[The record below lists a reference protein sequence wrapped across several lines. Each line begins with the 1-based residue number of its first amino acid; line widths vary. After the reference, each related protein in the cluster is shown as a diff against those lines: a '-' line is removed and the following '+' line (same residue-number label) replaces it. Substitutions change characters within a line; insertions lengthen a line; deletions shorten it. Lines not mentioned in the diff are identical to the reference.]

1 MANMANLAQAP
12 LVITPGTGPGGAR
25 VVDHYDLDDG
35 DASHPIYIDYLIP
48 ASAAQV
54 TKATL
59 SWKLR
64 AFRST
69 VNLNPSTVG
78 TDTTG
83 ESGHSHSHGH
93 TLAFQGS
100 TSGNAVSLPA
110 VAGQLFASGG
120 GNDAGGTVQANAA
133 GSSGHSHS
141 HSHSLSG
148 SASQAVT
155 DGPKTTIA
163 ALLIDAVDYTATLG
177 GPWTSDVIELDLT
190 SVFKTSTLS
199 WHTIQLSLAG
209 LGRVTSLLRF
219 YYAQ

>member
-1 MANMANLAQAP
+1 
-12 LVITPGTGPGGAR
+12 VCRT
-25 VVDHYDLDDG
+25 
-35 DASHPIYIDYLIP
+35 
-48 ASAAQV
+48 ASAVQV
-54 TKATL
+54 AKATL

-69 VNLNPSTVG
+69 TNLNVTSVG
-78 TDTTG
+78 TDASG

-93 TLAFQGS
+93 TLAFQGT
-100 TSGNAVSLPA
+100 TSGNTISLPA

-133 GSSGHSHS
+133 GSNGHSHS

-148 SASQAVT
+148 SGAQAVT
-155 DGPKTTIA
+155 DGPVTTVTG
-163 ALLIDAVDYTATLG
+163 LLIDGIDYTATLN
-177 GPWTSDVIELDLT
+177 GPWSSSVVELDIT
-190 SVFKTSTLS
+190 NVFKTSSGS
-199 WHTIQLSLAG
+199 WHTIQLNLAG